1 MHSKATRCSCP
12 RIRFKYFI
20 GQSFSGIRRLL
31 ICSVSSS
38 LVLFIRAAAQPPGD
52 VWAKGGGERLMLL
65 LPLLLAEQQLP
76 AEVAARWMA
85 KAKRER
91 GMRESGEQRKLQA

>member
-1 MHSKATRCSCP
+1 MHSKATRCLCP

-52 VWAKGGGERLMLL
+52 VGEMGGQGETDAVAAASGGGGG
-65 LPLLLAEQQLP
+65 
-76 AEVAARWMA
+76 AAAVGRA
-85 KAKRER
+85 TTSGR
-91 GMRESGEQRKLQA
+91 GSS

>member
-52 VWAKGGGERLMLL
+52 VWEKGGGQRLMLL
-65 LPLLLAEQQLP
+65 LLLAEQQLP

-91 GMRESGEQRKLQA
+91 GMREAGEQRKLQA

>member
-1 MHSKATRCSCP
+1 MHSKATRCLCP

-52 VWAKGGGERLMLL
+52 VREMGGQGETAGGGGGG
-65 LPLLLAEQQLP
+65 
-76 AEVAARWMA
+76 AAAVGRA
-85 KAKRER
+85 TTSGR
-91 GMRESGEQRKLQA
+91 GSS